1 MAQKTDT
8 HDAHKA
14 DRKGGNDTHYE
25 IKAKNATEEDKRFLA
40 EHADELS
47 KTTQRAK
54 WIHSTGEHED
64 HKGQSLATREHAV
77 IQAWAEDKERQG
89 TPATVPGTEHGDR
102 AGVPRFDFP
111 GYGGRTLEHIS
122 WDEWFKPFDEREL
135 VFVYQ
140 EHKKDGSPSTF
151 FILDNPEREDG

>member
-1 MAQKTDT
+1 
-8 HDAHKA
+8 
-14 DRKGGNDTHYE
+14 
-25 IKAKNATEEDKRFLA
+25 
-40 EHADELS
+40 LS

-54 WIHSTGEHED
+54 WIHSTDEHAD
-64 HKGQSLATREHAV
+64 RPGQSLVTREHAV

-89 TPATVPGTEHGDR
+89 TSATVPGTEHGDR
-102 AGVPRFDFP
+102 AGVLRFDFP

-140 EHKKDGSPSTF
+140 EHKRDGSPSTF
-151 FILDNPEREDG
+151 FILDSPEREDG